1 MTTLNE
7 ILKAHNEK
15 GLRFVQR
22 DEDEEPERDETIDE
36 LSDAEYHG
44 LTESFRQV
52 R

>member
-22 DEDEEPERDETIDE
+22 DEEEEQDRNETVDE
-36 LSDAEYHG
+36 LSDADYHG
-44 LTESFRQV
+44 LTERFTS
-52 R
+52 